1 MSECVREMTSKELIE
16 QSSLSNKE
24 LILQR
29 LKSEND
35 KVNSRIG
42 NLEKTVIEQRNLIE
56 SYRTVLKD
64 MVYSNWLNWPRTTV
78 YERQRSTVDR
88 MVNQNRRTTKAIT
101 FGLW

>member
-35 KVNSRIG
+35 RFNSRIG

-64 MVYSNWLNWPRTTV
+64 IVYRDGLN
-78 YERQRSTVDR
+78 
-88 MVNQNRRTTKAIT
+88 
-101 FGLW
+101 

>member
-35 KVNSRIG
+35 SFNSRIG

-64 MVYSNWLNWPRTTV
+64 MVYSNWLN
-78 YERQRSTVDR
+78 
-88 MVNQNRRTTKAIT
+88 
-101 FGLW
+101 

>member
-1 MSECVREMTSKELIE
+1 MSECVGEMTSKELIE

-35 KVNSRIG
+35 SFNSRIG

-64 MVYSNWLNWPRTTV
+64 MVYSNWLN
-78 YERQRSTVDR
+78 
-88 MVNQNRRTTKAIT
+88 
-101 FGLW
+101 

>member
-1 MSECVREMTSKELIE
+1 MSECVREMASKELIE

-35 KVNSRIG
+35 KVNSRVE
-42 NLEKTVIEQRNLIE
+42 NLEKTIIEQRNLIE

-64 MVYSNWLNWPRTTV
+64 MIYSNWLN
-78 YERQRSTVDR
+78 
-88 MVNQNRRTTKAIT
+88 
-101 FGLW
+101 

>member
-1 MSECVREMTSKELIE
+1 MSECGREMTSKELIE

-35 KVNSRIG
+35 KVNSIIG
-42 NLEKTVIEQRNLIE
+42 NLEKTVAEQRNLIE

-64 MVYSNWLNWPRTTV
+64 MVYSNWL
-78 YERQRSTVDR
+78 
-88 MVNQNRRTTKAIT
+88 K
-101 FGLW
+101 

>member
-1 MSECVREMTSKELIE
+1 MSECGREMTSKELIE

-35 KVNSRIG
+35 KVNSIIG
-42 NLEKTVIEQRNLIE
+42 NLEKTVAEQRNLIE

-64 MVYSNWLNWPRTTV
+64 MVYSNWLN
-78 YERQRSTVDR
+78 
-88 MVNQNRRTTKAIT
+88 
-101 FGLW
+101 

>member
-1 MSECVREMTSKELIE
+1 MSECVRETTSKELIE

-64 MVYSNWLNWPRTTV
+64 MVYSNWLN
-78 YERQRSTVDR
+78 
-88 MVNQNRRTTKAIT
+88 
-101 FGLW
+101 

>member
-1 MSECVREMTSKELIE
+1 MNECVREMTSKELIE

-35 KVNSRIG
+35 KVNSITG
-42 NLEKTVIEQRNLIE
+42 NLEKTVAEQRNLIE

-64 MVYSNWLNWPRTTV
+64 MVYSNWL
-78 YERQRSTVDR
+78 
-88 MVNQNRRTTKAIT
+88 K
-101 FGLW
+101 

>member
-1 MSECVREMTSKELIE
+1 MSEYVREMTSKELIE

-64 MVYSNWLNWPRTTV
+64 MVYSNWLN
-78 YERQRSTVDR
+78 
-88 MVNQNRRTTKAIT
+88 
-101 FGLW
+101 

>member
-1 MSECVREMTSKELIE
+1 MSECVREMSSKELIE

-64 MVYSNWLNWPRTTV
+64 MVYSNWLN
-78 YERQRSTVDR
+78 
-88 MVNQNRRTTKAIT
+88 
-101 FGLW
+101 

>member
-1 MSECVREMTSKELIE
+1 MSECGREMTSKELIE

-35 KVNSRIG
+35 KVNSIIG
-42 NLEKTVIEQRNLIE
+42 NLEKTVTEQRNLIE

-64 MVYSNWLNWPRTTV
+64 MVYSNWLNWTLKEV
-78 YERQRSTVDR
+78 
-88 MVNQNRRTTKAIT
+88 QNELFTLSI
-101 FGLW
+101 LWN

>member
-64 MVYSNWLNWPRTTV
+64 MVYSNWLNCPLKEEYYVTYKIRKWN
-78 YERQRSTVDR
+78 S
-88 MVNQNRRTTKAIT
+88 
-101 FGLW
+101 

>member
-1 MSECVREMTSKELIE
+1 MSECGREMTSKELIE

-35 KVNSRIG
+35 KVNSIIG
-42 NLEKTVIEQRNLIE
+42 NLEKTVTEQRNLIE

-64 MVYSNWLNWPRTTV
+64 MVYSNLL
-78 YERQRSTVDR
+78 
-88 MVNQNRRTTKAIT
+88 K
-101 FGLW
+101 

>member
-1 MSECVREMTSKELIE
+1 MSECGREMTSKELIE
-16 QSSLSNKE
+16 HSSLSNKE

-35 KVNSRIG
+35 KVNSRIE

-64 MVYSNWLNWPRTTV
+64 MIYSNWLN
-78 YERQRSTVDR
+78 
-88 MVNQNRRTTKAIT
+88 
-101 FGLW
+101 

>member
-1 MSECVREMTSKELIE
+1 MSECGREMTSKELIE

-35 KVNSRIG
+35 KVNSIIG
-42 NLEKTVIEQRNLIE
+42 NLEKTVTEQRNLIE

-64 MVYSNWLNWPRTTV
+64 MVYSNLLN
-78 YERQRSTVDR
+78 
-88 MVNQNRRTTKAIT
+88 
-101 FGLW
+101 

>member
-35 KVNSRIG
+35 KVNSIIG
-42 NLEKTVIEQRNLIE
+42 NLEKTVTEQRNLIE

-64 MVYSNWLNWPRTTV
+64 MVYSNWLNWTL
-78 YERQRSTVDR
+78 ER
-88 MVNQNRRTTKAIT
+88 
-101 FGLW
+101 

>member
-1 MSECVREMTSKELIE
+1 MSECVGEMTSKELIE

-35 KVNSRIG
+35 SFNSRIG

-64 MVYSNWLNWPRTTV
+64 MVYSNWL
-78 YERQRSTVDR
+78 
-88 MVNQNRRTTKAIT
+88 K
-101 FGLW
+101 

>member
-64 MVYSNWLNWPRTTV
+64 MVYSNWLNW
-78 YERQRSTVDR
+78 
-88 MVNQNRRTTKAIT
+88 I
-101 FGLW
+101 

>member
-64 MVYSNWLNWPRTTV
+64 MVYSNWLN
-78 YERQRSTVDR
+78 
-88 MVNQNRRTTKAIT
+88 
-101 FGLW
+101 

>member
-1 MSECVREMTSKELIE
+1 MSEYVREMTSKELIE

-35 KVNSRIG
+35 SFNSRIG

-64 MVYSNWLNWPRTTV
+64 MVYSNWLN
-78 YERQRSTVDR
+78 
-88 MVNQNRRTTKAIT
+88 
-101 FGLW
+101 

>member
-1 MSECVREMTSKELIE
+1 MSECGREMTSKELIE
-16 QSSLSNKE
+16 HSSLSNKE

-35 KVNSRIG
+35 RFNSRIG

-64 MVYSNWLNWPRTTV
+64 MVYSNWLN
-78 YERQRSTVDR
+78 
-88 MVNQNRRTTKAIT
+88 
-101 FGLW
+101 

>member
-64 MVYSNWLNWPRTTV
+64 MVYSNW
-78 YERQRSTVDR
+78 
-88 MVNQNRRTTKAIT
+88 VN
-101 FGLW
+101 

>member
-1 MSECVREMTSKELIE
+1 MSECGREMTSKELIE

-64 MVYSNWLNWPRTTV
+64 MVYSNWLNWNLSRKGKRRNDEIEKGITNPR
-78 YERQRSTVDR
+78 
-88 MVNQNRRTTKAIT
+88 
-101 FGLW
+101 

>member
-64 MVYSNWLNWPRTTV
+64 MVYSNWLNWPLV
-78 YERQRSTVDR
+78 EKGDE
-88 MVNQNRRTTKAIT
+88 
-101 FGLW
+101 

>member
-35 KVNSRIG
+35 KVNSRIKKK
-42 NLEKTVIEQRNLIE
+42 EKTVIEQRNLIE

-64 MVYSNWLNWPRTTV
+64 MVYSNWLN
-78 YERQRSTVDR
+78 
-88 MVNQNRRTTKAIT
+88 
-101 FGLW
+101 

>member
-42 NLEKTVIEQRNLIE
+42 NLEKAVTEQRNLIE

-64 MVYSNWLNWPRTTV
+64 MVYSNWL
-78 YERQRSTVDR
+78 
-88 MVNQNRRTTKAIT
+88 K
-101 FGLW
+101 

>member
-1 MSECVREMTSKELIE
+1 MSECVREMSSKELIE

-35 KVNSRIG
+35 KVNSIIG
-42 NLEKTVIEQRNLIE
+42 NLEKTVTEQRNLIE

-64 MVYSNWLNWPRTTV
+64 MVYSNWL
-78 YERQRSTVDR
+78 
-88 MVNQNRRTTKAIT
+88 K
-101 FGLW
+101 

>member
-35 KVNSRIG
+35 KVNSIIG
-42 NLEKTVIEQRNLIE
+42 NLEKAVTEQRNLIE

-64 MVYSNWLNWPRTTV
+64 MVYSNWLN
-78 YERQRSTVDR
+78 
-88 MVNQNRRTTKAIT
+88 
-101 FGLW
+101 

>member
-56 SYRTVLKD
+56 PYRTVLKD
-64 MVYSNWLNWPRTTV
+64 MVYSNWLN
-78 YERQRSTVDR
+78 
-88 MVNQNRRTTKAIT
+88 
-101 FGLW
+101 

>member
-1 MSECVREMTSKELIE
+1 MSECVREMTSKELLE
-16 QSSLSNKE
+16 QSSLSNKELE

-64 MVYSNWLNWPRTTV
+64 MVYSNWLN
-78 YERQRSTVDR
+78 
-88 MVNQNRRTTKAIT
+88 
-101 FGLW
+101 

>member
-29 LKSEND
+29 LKSEDD

-56 SYRTVLKD
+56 SYRTVL
-64 MVYSNWLNWPRTTV
+64 NFFIHL
-78 YERQRSTVDR
+78 
-88 MVNQNRRTTKAIT
+88 
-101 FGLW
+101 FF

>member
-35 KVNSRIG
+35 KVNSGIG

-64 MVYSNWLNWPRTTV
+64 MVYSNWLN
-78 YERQRSTVDR
+78 
-88 MVNQNRRTTKAIT
+88 
-101 FGLW
+101 

>member
-35 KVNSRIG
+35 KVNSIIG
-42 NLEKTVIEQRNLIE
+42 NLEKTVTEQRNLIE

-64 MVYSNWLNWPRTTV
+64 MVYSNWLKWQFKVKFRGDKIYDWEICYMRTWN
-78 YERQRSTVDR
+78 DR
-88 MVNQNRRTTKAIT
+88 
-101 FGLW
+101 

>member
-35 KVNSRIG
+35 KVNSIIG
-42 NLEKTVIEQRNLIE
+42 NLEKTVTEQRNLIE

-64 MVYSNWLNWPRTTV
+64 MVYSNWL
-78 YERQRSTVDR
+78 
-88 MVNQNRRTTKAIT
+88 K
-101 FGLW
+101 